1 MDLDT
6 KIVALGGGTG
16 LSTMLRGLRKFT
28 QHITAVVTVADD
40 GGSSGMLRDDLN
52 MLPPGDIRNCI
63 NALANIDPVMRDL
76 INYRFP
82 EGKLAGHSF
91 GNLFL
96 AALNGISESFDEAV
110 KKMNKLLNIDG
121 LVLPVTNADITLA
134 AVLDNG
140 QVVRGESNIGHGI
153 PRDVRIHRVQL
164 IPRDA
169 EPVAGLL
176 DKIQEADVITMGPGS
191 LYTSIIPNLL
201 VNGVVDA
208 IRESGAVKIYVCNIM
223 TQPSETDFYTVYDH
237 LAAVEQHSYPGICDY
252 VICNNKKI
260 PPQILERYCAE
271 NAETVEIDREKF
283 AGSAVG
289 LIEDNLLRIIDDK
302 YIRHDFDRVAQV
314 IMKLSEKRGRQ

>member
-1 MDLDT
+1 MDFD
-6 KIVALGGGTG
+6 KKVVALGGGTG

-63 NALANIDPVMRDL
+63 NALANIDPVMREL

-82 EGKLAGHSF
+82 DGKLAGHSF

-121 LVLPVTNADITLA
+121 LVLPVTNENIALA
-134 AVLDNG
+134 AMLEDG
-140 QVVRGESNIGHGI
+140 TVVRGESNIGHTV
-153 PRDVRIHRVQL
+153 PRHVRISRVEL
-164 IPRDA
+164 IPRNVR
-169 EPVAGLL
+169 PVDGILEM
-176 DKIQEADVITMGPGS
+176 IREADVITMGPGS

-201 VNGVVDA
+201 VDGVVEA
-208 IRESGAVKIYVCNIM
+208 IRKSSAVKVYVCNIM
-223 TQPSETDFYTVYDH
+223 TQPSETDFYSVYDH
-237 LAAVEQHSYPGICDY
+237 LAAIEKHSFYGICDY

-260 PPQILERYCAE
+260 PAHILARYCEE
-271 NAETVEIDREKF
+271 NSEIVEIDRERF
-283 AGSAVG
+283 SDSSTR
-289 LIEDNLLRIIDDK
+289 LIEDNLLRIIDGK
-302 YIRHDFDRVAQV
+302 YIRHDFDRVSEV
-314 IMKLSEKRGRQ
+314 IIKLSEKRGRR